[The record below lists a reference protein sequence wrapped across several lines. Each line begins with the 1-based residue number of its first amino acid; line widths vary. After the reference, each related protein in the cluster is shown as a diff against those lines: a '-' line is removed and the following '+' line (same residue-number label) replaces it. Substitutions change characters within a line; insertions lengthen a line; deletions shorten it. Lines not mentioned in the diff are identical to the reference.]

1 MSSNG
6 RARLDRAEKNE
17 EAFKA
22 HNERRAAMEEAGHV
36 PDDEPVPFA
45 CECDDAEC
53 AKAIELPL
61 GEYERAVKPV
71 DRFVVAPATGSS
83 GRGRHRAARRVPGR
97 LQAGSQGPDTA
108 ERSARV
114 SPPGPLA
121 D

>member
-36 PDDEPVPFA
+36 PEDEPVPFA

-71 DRFVVAPATGSS
+71 DRFVVAPGHEDPSVEVVIEQRDAYLVVSKPDLKRR
-83 GRGRHRAARRVPGR
+83 RG
-97 LQAGSQGPDTA
+97 
-108 ERSARV
+108 
-114 SPPGPLA
+114 
-121 D
+121 